1 MRYKLHYQATL
12 TTNDPAIY
20 KVPSKDEI
28 LDGISIDLGNQD
40 DGDFPAVIDTIL
52 GNHKVTHDQD
62 AYGRIISALK
72 FDFYVEAV
80 DAGHVD
86 ANKEDLEEEVNEA
99 IFFFISSWP
108 AFHVEVDL
116 EFLGFYSI
124 TQK

>member
-12 TTNDPAIY
+12 TSYDPAIY
-20 KVPSKDEI
+20 KLPSQDEI

-52 GNHKVTHDQD
+52 GKREVTHNQD
-62 AYGRIISALK
+62 AHGRIYSALK

-86 ANKEDLEEEVNEA
+86 ASKEDLEEEVREA

-116 EFLGFYSI
+116 DFLGFYSI